1 MRWTDGRK
9 SLTKLVGG
17 LFCLFLSIDHLRA
30 EPVKWLGDIDASA
43 RFAAGSSREV
53 AWELDTEL
61 ERRAGTQRTTLQV
74 EVRHENESTAGTPLR
89 RVKDRYL
96 ISPKFEWWDAPERH
110 FVFLDPEYKADQLSS
125 TQSRA
130 SWTAGVG
137 VGGMKV
143 GAGELRF
150 ETGLGMRQSNYRDG
164 TRKRA
169 PLWVVRNR
177 LDYPLTDALDAF
189 QTLQLERSGR
199 EERIEAEVGL
209 KQALSEHLSLRARL
223 TLTYSRPIDATERH
237 LDTESRLSLGYT
249 F

>member
-1 MRWTDGRK
+1 MNGHK
-9 SLTKLVGG
+9 SVVRILTG
-17 LFCLFLSIDHLRA
+17 LICLLLSIDQLRA
-30 EPVKWLGDIDASA
+30 EPVQWLGDIDASA
-43 RFAAGSSREV
+43 RFAAGSTREV

-61 ERRAGTQRTTLQV
+61 ERRSGTHRTKLQV
-74 EVRHENESTAGTPLR
+74 EVRHEAESKAGLPLK
-89 RVKDRYL
+89 RVNDRYL

-110 FVFLDPEYKADQLSS
+110 FVFVDPEYKADQLSS
-125 TQSRA
+125 TQSRV
-130 SWTAGVG
+130 SWTTGVG
-137 VGGMKV
+137 VGGMAV

-150 ETGLGMRQSNYRDG
+150 ETGLGMRQSNYRDN

-169 PLWVVRNR
+169 LLWVVRNR
-177 LDYPLTDALDAF
+177 LDYPLNETLNAF
-189 QTLQLERSGR
+189 QTLELERSGN

-223 TLTYSRPIDATERH
+223 TLTYGRPIDTSERH